1 MKNTQRRSKKGF
13 TLVEL
18 IVVIAI
24 IGVLAAIIVPTTLH
38 FVNEARVEA
47 ANQEASG
54 IFNALDG
61 SMTLAIAN
69 GDDIYGENV
78 PTGKNG
84 ETLKGMLTEL
94 EISKT
99 DHEVTIVLSFT
110 PDATDTEDA
119 TPPGTVTMTLTTDG
133 DTGAKYEKSYT
144 VNSNPLKSA
153 SGTDGFKIVLNSSGA
168 LNITDYTATTQ
179 TTEGGE

>member
-69 GDDIYGENV
+69 GEDINAAAIK
-78 PTGKNG
+78 T
-84 ETLKGMLTEL
+84 MLAEL
-94 EISKT
+94 EISNT
-99 DHEVTIVLSFT
+99 DNTVTIILE
-110 PDATDTEDA
+110 DDT
-119 TPPGTVTMTLTTDG
+119 GKVKMTLTTTGDG
-133 DTGAKYEKSYT
+133 DAEYVKSYT
-144 VNSNPLKSA
+144 VVGDNPLKPTTA
-153 SGTDGFKIVLNSSGA
+153 GADGIKIVLKDAGEPE
-168 LNITDYTATTQ
+168 ITDYTAP
-179 TTEGGE
+179 TTEPTEP

>member
-69 GDDIYGENV
+69 GEDIYMESV
-78 PTGKNG
+78 PEGKNG
-84 ETLKGMLTEL
+84 EALKVMLTEL

-99 DHEVTIVLSFT
+99 DHEVTIELEYDNTGKKVK
-110 PDATDTEDA
+110 
-119 TPPGTVTMTLTTDG
+119 MTLKTEG
-133 DTGAKYEKSYT
+133 DPDAKYEKSYT
-144 VNSNPLKSA
+144 VNSNPLYSA
-153 SGTDGFKIVLNSSGA
+153 ANTSTAYMSVKLSGGDPVYST
-168 LNITDYTATTQ
+168 TRPTA
-179 TTEGGE
+179 